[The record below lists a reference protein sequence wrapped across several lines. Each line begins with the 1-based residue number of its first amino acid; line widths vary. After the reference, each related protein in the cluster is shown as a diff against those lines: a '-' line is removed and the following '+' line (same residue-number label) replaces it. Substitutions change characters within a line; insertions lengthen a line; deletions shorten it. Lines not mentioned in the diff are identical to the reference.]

1 MFLLYTLITGLCTYS
16 CFKYSKNRR
25 YTNLLFD
32 RFHVEAPKHMMSL
45 IEFNEE
51 TNDDDSHLYRRM
63 YTDYFYDDYLFDE
76 NTDDLSHQPEELTW
90 TQLLDPDADVRRT
103 EALGTRP
110 KGATLTDLRSEDRRS
125 STFWSVGGDDAESAA
140 EASQDQMTEKFRKDT
155 ENILE
160 ESNHPPQ
167 DFVSVIETDNI
178 VDISDKDNI
187 SSVVVPFPTKYEEL
201 YMNPRKYKIMKKR
214 KYFGNDQRPL
224 DQEEPA
230 DNILEKIR
238 DNIQK
243 KQLLDFLQQPIN
255 PDHILKIKAYE
266 KVFPKPVFSPGNI
279 LAGGLMKDFDTPEI

>member
-16 CFKYSKNRR
+16 CFKYAKNRR

-76 NTDDLSHQPEELTW
+76 YPSPLVGGVNTPLPNSFSLRRDKVTCRVSSEEACSPLPQEEIDW
-90 TQLLDPDADVRRT
+90 TQLL
-103 EALGTRP
+103 
-110 KGATLTDLRSEDRRS
+110 
-125 STFWSVGGDDAESAA
+125 
-140 EASQDQMTEKFRKDT
+140 QDT
-155 ENILE
+155 ENMMEAPDTTHL
-160 ESNHPPQ
+160 
-167 DFVSVIETDNI
+167 VIECDDTKTN
-178 VDISDKDNI
+178 VDISDMDDTPSI
-187 SSVVVPFPTKYEEL
+187 VPFPTIYEEL

-214 KYFGNDQRPL
+214 NYFGNDQRP
-224 DQEEPA
+224 QEEPP

-243 KQLLDFLQQPIN
+243 KQLLDFLQQPIRA
-255 PDHILKIKAYE
+255 DDKIKAYE
-266 KVFPKPVFSPGNI
+266 KVFPYSSGLLRRPSEYALPHSKPVFSPGNI